1 MKSRSAP
8 VSNEDNRPE
17 TSTSEIIPAWRIRIE
32 KFAVVTVLAL
42 SAGGDH
48 STCGTRKRAE
58 KLRGRERCGKVR
70 WFGNADCRAANFY
83 WRITMWSPRRQL
95 SARPTRTIS
104 SSDERYFRSSSVVG

>member
-1 MKSRSAP
+1 MESRSAP

-48 STCGTRKRAE
+48 STCGTRKRTLWKSALVRQRRLPRSKFLLAHHDVE
-58 KLRGRERCGKVR
+58 SAPPAFRETDANDLQ
-70 WFGNADCRAANFY
+70 FG
-83 WRITMWSPRRQL
+83 
-95 SARPTRTIS
+95 
-104 SSDERYFRSSSVVG
+104 